1 MAQISFRILGNP
13 ASSGGYTPLISKGE
27 PLEADKV
34 EIPYPNYTTDGE
46 CYGIKIYQDVVSY
59 ALYTNPIKV
68 TSFDGN
74 RSAALNIYLY
84 IPKGYIVTFE
94 GKVISPKHILDR
106 LSEEFYTQFM
116 TMKGGAGSATWSYKT
131 QNIEDFSESKPL
143 FVKIINDYTLQE
155 NKQKHIVMNGQTK
168 AYANVIVDSENN
180 IAQLMLDP
188 NYEQLSSYD
197 RLFIVGSG
205 ETNVDTLSLTV
216 PRPKTYKVYVN
227 NSFVGQIKSDL
238 QTVTTDCQPTHNYKT
253 AENYSFTLQDIRGG
267 KFTDRVTIDDVD
279 EVINCIV
286 TEKDK
291 VVEWS
296 VIIRVDG
303 KPADPAFKEQLY
315 RTIYLESSG
324 ATKHIESDRIKLV
337 GAEISKDWGFK
348 NQEQNGYN
356 VLFEKD
362 ESKRIILLSYTKKVV
377 APITPAQSK
386 PIQGGVTTTTRVQKN
401 EYSIIK
407 FSLDDKNNEYS
418 ESDFTGTKLI
428 IEKGDQN
435 IIIPFYLKSNKK
447 KNIHVFEDDIEV
459 ENFIADK
466 IFNDRIYVKSKNFT
480 FKPNKDR
487 KGREIYLIPEE
498 LPFFTRLKKK
508 WWYKMLIILILCL
521 ISGGVGFLANNMLLQ
536 NKKETIEISEFNRK
550 SKGYILNG
558 KVFLNNGTPLGYV
571 LESNIYRTNNIED
584 EILGVYNH
592 EEKVLTKGN
601 PRAKIVPNAPQPGTQ
616 EQPNAPRMGQPT
628 ATNPSHPEQPST
640 PTPPIIDSKKLK
652 DESAEWMKK
661 IKEGA
666 IEFNEIDICIGWAEQ
681 NSNAPQA
688 NLIKIYCIRIKEV
701 KDFILSIDGNAKY
714 ESVKDK
720 ATDLNTQCFN
730 VNSNDNLKFY
740 RVILQK
746 FIPTKTVTKDSIDEL
761 IYNVGIQNQE
771 QGITTFKQI
780 NNLK

>member
-46 CYGIKIYQDVVSY
+46 CYGIKLYQDVVSY
-59 ALYTNPIKV
+59 ALYTNPVKV

-84 IPKGYIVTFE
+84 IPMGYIVTFE
-94 GKVISPKHILDR
+94 GEVVSPKHILDR

-131 QNIEDFSESKPL
+131 QNIEDFSESKSL
-143 FVKIINDYTLQE
+143 FVKIINEYTLQE
-155 NKQKHIVMNGQTK
+155 KKQKYIVMNGPTE

-197 RLFIVGSG
+197 RLFIVGNG
-205 ETNVDTLSLTV
+205 ETNSDTLSLTV
-216 PRPKTYKVYVN
+216 PRPKIYKIYVN

-238 QTVTTDCQPTHNYKT
+238 QTITTNYQPTYNYKT

-267 KFTDRVTIDDVD
+267 KFADRVTIDDIN
-279 EVINCIV
+279 EVVNCIV
-286 TEKDK
+286 IEKDK

-296 VIIRVDG
+296 VIIHVDG

-315 RTIYLESSG
+315 KTIYLESSG
-324 ATKHIESDRIKLV
+324 AIKHIASDRIKLV
-337 GAEISKDWGFK
+337 GAEISKNWGFK

-377 APITPAQSK
+377 APITSAQPK
-386 PIQGGVTTTTRVQKN
+386 PIQRGGTNTTRVQKN

-418 ESDFTGTKLI
+418 ESDFRGTKLI
-428 IEKGDQN
+428 IEKGTQN
-435 IIIPFYLKSNKK
+435 IIIPFYLKPYKK
-447 KNIHVFEDDIEV
+447 KGIHIFEDDVEV
-459 ENFIADK
+459 EHFIADK
-466 IFNDRIYVKSKNFT
+466 IFNNRIYVKSKNFT
-480 FKPNKDR
+480 YECNIDR
-487 KGREIYLIPEE
+487 KGREIYLIPEK

-508 WWYKMLIILILCL
+508 WWFKMVIILLLCI
-521 ISGGVGFLANNMLLQ
+521 ISGGVGSYVNNMLLE
-536 NKKETIEISEFNRK
+536 NKKETIEISDFNAK
-550 SKGYILNG
+550 FKGYILNG
-558 KVFLNNGTPLGYV
+558 QVFMNDGKPLGYI
-571 LESNIYRTNNIED
+571 LESNIYRSTNVND

-592 EEKVLTKGN
+592 EGKMLTIGN
-601 PRAKIVPNAPQPGTQ
+601 PKSKSVQSEQQPSTQ
-616 EQPNAPRMGQPT
+616 KEPDTPSTDPISE
-628 ATNPSHPEQPST
+628 TNPSQPEVPVTPAPSGQ
-640 PTPPIIDSKKLK
+640 DSQKLK
-652 DESAEWMKK
+652 NESIAWLNK
-661 IKEGA
+661 IKKGT
-666 IEFNEIDICIGWAEQ
+666 IQFDEIGQCSDWANQ
-681 NSNAPQA
+681 NPTAPKASQ
-688 NLIKIYCIRIKEV
+688 IKSYCVKINKVKE
-701 KDFILSIDGNAKY
+701 FILSITCNSEY
-714 ESVKDK
+714 EDVKNRAFTLNSECYNVEPRK
-720 ATDLNTQCFN
+720 DLRP
-730 VNSNDNLKFY
+730 Y

-746 FIPTKTVTKDSIDEL
+746 FIPTQTVTKESIDAL
-761 IYNVGIQNQE
+761 IYNIGSKNE
-771 QGITTFKQI
+771 KNDITSFSHI
-780 NNLK
+780 